1 MSLLAAGALAGL
13 AGIVIG
19 LPALRLTGI
28 YLAIATIAFG
38 FIVQEVLTRWE
49 SVTRGNSGITVK
61 SIAVGSFEF
70 DAEWKLYY
78 LALGLLVLAM
88 AGVMN
93 LLRAPT
99 GRAFV
104 AIRDSEI
111 SAQSMGIHLART
123 KTTAFALSAALTG
136 IAGALYAHKL
146 VFVSPEQF
154 GILLSIELAMMIFI
168 GGIGSLHGA
177 VYGAIFL
184 IALPQP
190 FGEGSSS
197 GRDRPPDR
205 PGADGVRSDHGARHP
220 VEPLGI
226 YGRWLKMR
234 HYLETFPLYKKDSF
248 RRQKTFMKSE
258 RLVSPMSLLRVE
270 NLSIS
275 FGGVKAV
282 DGVGFE
288 VNEGEVFTIIGP
300 NGAGKTTVFNLISR
314 IYPPTSGRMLF
325 GDTALERVAPHRVAG
340 LGIAR
345 TFQNIELFEHAT
357 VLDNLLIGRHC
368 HRSTG
373 LLQELLLPAP
383 GAPRGARRP
392 RGGREGDRSPRSRAL
407 PRSARRRP
415 AVRRAQGGR
424 ARARARGAP
433 KLLLLDEPSSGLNTE
448 ETDDMAW
455 WIRDIKEELGV
466 TVLMIEHDMGL
477 VGRVSDRVLALNYGK

>member
-1 MSLLAAGALAGL
+1 MLLTGYTGQISLGHAAFLAVGAYTEAVLQAKGVPFGVSLIAAGALAGL

-61 SIAVGSFEF
+61 SISVGSFQF

-78 LALGLLVLAM
+78 LALGLLVLAVT
-88 AGVMN
+88 GVMN

-146 VFVSPEQF
+146 VFISPEQF

-184 IALPQP
+184 IALPQVIAVAKDYLP
-190 FGEGSSS
+190 AAIGHQTGLEPTVFGLIM
-197 GRDRPPDR
+197 
-205 PGADGVRSDHGARHP
+205 VL
-220 VEPLGI
+220 VILFEPLGI
-226 YGRWLKMR
+226 YGRWLKVR

-258 RLVSPMSLLRVE
+258 RLR
-270 NLSIS
+270 
-275 FGGVKAV
+275 
-282 DGVGFE
+282 
-288 VNEGEVFTIIGP
+288 
-300 NGAGKTTVFNLISR
+300 
-314 IYPPTSGRMLF
+314 
-325 GDTALERVAPHRVAG
+325 
-340 LGIAR
+340 
-345 TFQNIELFEHAT
+345 
-357 VLDNLLIGRHC
+357 
-368 HRSTG
+368 
-373 LLQELLLPAP
+373 
-383 GAPRGARRP
+383 
-392 RGGREGDRSPRSRAL
+392 
-407 PRSARRRP
+407 
-415 AVRRAQGGR
+415 
-424 ARARARGAP
+424 
-433 KLLLLDEPSSGLNTE
+433 
-448 ETDDMAW
+448 
-455 WIRDIKEELGV
+455 
-466 TVLMIEHDMGL
+466 
-477 VGRVSDRVLALNYGK
+477 

>member
-1 MSLLAAGALAGL
+1 MRFIFKTTYEQDIRLVKHGGQAFWYGLLGLALAAAPLLPEYYLSQLTFVCIYALVGVGLMLLTGYTGQISLGHAAFLAVGAYTEAVLQAKGVPFGVSLLAAGALAGL

-61 SIAVGSFEF
+61 SISVGSFQF

-78 LALGLLVLAM
+78 LALGLLVLAI

-111 SAQSMGIHLART
+111 SAQSMGIHLSRT

-136 IAGALYAHKL
+136 IAGALYAHK
-146 VFVSPEQF
+146 VTFISPEQF

-184 IALPQP
+184 IALPQLIAVAKDHLP
-190 FGEGSSS
+190 AAIGHQTGLEPTVFGLIM
-197 GRDRPPDR
+197 
-205 PGADGVRSDHGARHP
+205 VL
-220 VEPLGI
+220 VIIFEPLGI
-226 YGRWLKMR
+226 YGRWLKVR

-258 RLVSPMSLLRVE
+258 R
-270 NLSIS
+270 
-275 FGGVKAV
+275 
-282 DGVGFE
+282 
-288 VNEGEVFTIIGP
+288 
-300 NGAGKTTVFNLISR
+300 
-314 IYPPTSGRMLF
+314 
-325 GDTALERVAPHRVAG
+325 
-340 LGIAR
+340 
-345 TFQNIELFEHAT
+345 
-357 VLDNLLIGRHC
+357 
-368 HRSTG
+368 
-373 LLQELLLPAP
+373 
-383 GAPRGARRP
+383 
-392 RGGREGDRSPRSRAL
+392 
-407 PRSARRRP
+407 
-415 AVRRAQGGR
+415 VR
-424 ARARARGAP
+424 
-433 KLLLLDEPSSGLNTE
+433 
-448 ETDDMAW
+448 
-455 WIRDIKEELGV
+455 
-466 TVLMIEHDMGL
+466 
-477 VGRVSDRVLALNYGK
+477 